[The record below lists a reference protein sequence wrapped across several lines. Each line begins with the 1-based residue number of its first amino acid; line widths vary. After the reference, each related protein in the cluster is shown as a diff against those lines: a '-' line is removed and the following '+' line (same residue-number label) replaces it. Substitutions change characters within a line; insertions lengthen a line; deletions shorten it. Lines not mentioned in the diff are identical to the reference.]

1 MQRVLAIPDLHF
13 PFHNAKTLARVY
25 DLADSLE
32 PTTIVQLGDIYDA
45 YAFSRYPR
53 SHDIM
58 TPKEELSEARLAAE
72 ALWKNLRKA
81 AGNRTKLIQLMGN
94 HDVRP
99 KARLQEKYPE
109 IASLLDI
116 DHLWKFKDV
125 HTIMD
130 DRCKFEIEGVIYT
143 HGFRS
148 KLGDHMKFLGKSVV
162 RGHSHRAGV
171 VFLNQWDK
179 LLFEMECGYLADDK
193 AEPLK
198 YTHTQQAAWIQAVGF
213 VDEHGP
219 RIIPLK

>member
-1 MQRVLAIPDLHF
+1 MQRVLAVPDIHF
-13 PFHNAKTLARVY
+13 PFHNIDSLTLIYA
-25 DLADSLE
+25 LADRLK
-32 PTTIVQLGDIYDA
+32 PTVVVQLGDIFDA
-45 YAFSRYPR
+45 YSFSKYPR

-58 TPKEELSEARLAAE
+58 TPKEELSEARTGAE
-72 ALWKNLRKA
+72 AFWKNIKKNCARGTRLV
-81 AGNRTKLIQLMGN
+81 QLMGN

-109 IASLLDI
+109 IASLLEI
-116 DHLWKFKDV
+116 DHLWKFPGV
-125 HTIMD
+125 ETVVD
-130 DRCKFEIEGVIYT
+130 DRCKFAIDGVIYT

-171 VFLNQWDK
+171 VFLNHWDR
-179 LLFEMECGYLADDK
+179 LLFEMECGYVADDD

-198 YTHTQQAAWIQAVGF
+198 YSHTQQMAWIQACGF

-219 RIIPLK
+219 RVIPLK